1 MTKWPNDHILP
12 LMTSWTL
19 TLLLFLFLSWRGEV
33 TVCYCIKACAA
44 NCCKGVRLALFCPC
58 TRSSPAVPQRHVFS
72 TALVFSSCLQLLFLL
87 LFQQKGPL
95 LINFFHSLRAF
106 CEQNADFAI
115 RYGNWKIA
123 ESTTKRLF
131 SSPISVKN
139 SSKQLRNK
147 HFFRLAK
154 TFPKPPD
161 FVTFFNT
168 DL

>member
-1 MTKWPNDHILP
+1 MNVNPSSVSISFMT
-12 LMTSWTL
+12 
-19 TLLLFLFLSWRGEV
+19 WRGNGMLLHKSL
-33 TVCYCIKACAA
+33 CSKSLQGRKACAFLPLHA
-44 NCCKGVRLALFCPC
+44 
-58 TRSSPAVPQRHVFS
+58 VFS
-72 TALVFSSCLQLLFLL
+72 CRPTAACFFYSSCLQLLFQL

-161 FVTFFNT
+161 FVTFLIRTCKCLIIN
-168 DL
+168 DCSCRIRWRAKYG